1 MPAGLGSTLLLLPV
15 SAQHCCFVGSVGW
28 TADVLAR
35 FRLMMVAS
43 MVSSRKSGRCR
54 LHSLLKGV
62 SAVQSMMRLL
72 RLSRSEWKEKIA
84 LRYFMAS
91 RQTQRLL
98 IRWCLHQSERG
109 NGMKQELC
117 GTHIYRFPWSQ
128 CFSLK
133 TVSCLLKQVFRVL
146 SSMDM
151 EGILEICRLRGLPQK
166 FVHWDE
172 RY

>member
-1 MPAGLGSTLLLLPV
+1 MFVNKTHTIMNFTLRCWLQKHGVVPPTCIHAASCGFSSACLGSSPMPAGLGSTLLLLPV

-28 TADVLAR
+28 TAAVLAR

-109 NGMKQELC
+109 NGMMQELC
-117 GTHIYRFPWSQ
+117 GTVQIQTS
-128 CFSLK
+128 
-133 TVSCLLKQVFRVL
+133 
-146 SSMDM
+146 DA
-151 EGILEICRLRGLPQK
+151 
-166 FVHWDE
+166 
-172 RY
+172 

>member
-1 MPAGLGSTLLLLPV
+1 MGFRVIRFRIGNMGRSFSHVRFVCGQYQTMFV
-15 SAQHCCFVGSVGW
+15 YISAQHCCFVGSVGW
-28 TADVLAR
+28 TAAVLAR

-91 RQTQRLL
+91 RQISGGNLRILLTKQEVGEEAPKRPPDAKRLL
-98 IRWCLHQSERG
+98 W
-109 NGMKQELC
+109 
-117 GTHIYRFPWSQ
+117 FPSYLP
-128 CFSLK
+128 SLR
-133 TVSCLLKQVFRVL
+133 C
-146 SSMDM
+146 
-151 EGILEICRLRGLPQK
+151 P
-166 FVHWDE
+166 
-172 RY
+172 